1 MRNEK
6 DEAESEKS
14 SRAGS
19 ERAESR
25 IGKLFSRDHGGC
37 CRTKLQQPQADK
49 ENMLVKNWDS
59 GYHTTAIGGMTQLFK
74 ITFRHRLYFN
84 KIASAEMRITILCCD
99 FEVGISKQPG
109 AWPAALL

>member
-1 MRNEK
+1 
-6 DEAESEKS
+6 
-14 SRAGS
+14 
-19 ERAESR
+19 
-25 IGKLFSRDHGGC
+25 
-37 CRTKLQQPQADK
+37 
-49 ENMLVKNWDS
+49 MLVKNWDS